1 MGAFFAILRNPVFI
15 LSLIFFGSLWYFYQ
29 QLMTTFHAF
38 RKARKI
44 SERKENR
51 ENNLWQEYE
60 TWRIA
65 QSVDLPT
72 ISFAEL
78 NDLQVRER
86 AQEALI
92 AQLQNAESDP
102 TVKAWRLSLQD
113 ARFSVLEER
122 KKIQKYEQDWDSM
135 QNRFP
140 YNVLIG
146 LLNLKV

>member
-1 MGAFFAILRNPVFI
+1 MGAFLGILRNPVFI
-15 LSLIFFGSLWYFYQ
+15 LSLIFFGLLWYYYQ
-29 QLMTTFHAF
+29 QLMTTYHAF
-38 RKARKI
+38 RKARSI
-44 SERKENR
+44 SERKESR
-51 ENNLWQEYE
+51 ENNLWQEYDS
-60 TWRIA
+60 WREA
-65 QSVDLPT
+65 QSLDLPKL
-72 ISFAEL
+72 SLEGV

-92 AQLQNAESDP
+92 AQLQNTETEP

-122 KKIQKYEQDWDSM
+122 KKIQKYEQNWESM